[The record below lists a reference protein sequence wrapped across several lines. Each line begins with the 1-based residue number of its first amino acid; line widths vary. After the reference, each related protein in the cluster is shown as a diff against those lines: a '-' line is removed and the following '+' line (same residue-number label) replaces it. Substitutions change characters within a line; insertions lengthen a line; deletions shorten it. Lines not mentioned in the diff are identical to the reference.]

1 MKWKKRQ
8 AILLCA
14 IGLFV
19 FGATTAS
26 TVHATDDKQSMPIG
40 LSPTA
45 EPVDVAVASY
55 ALEYSVTQTEA
66 HRRLGR
72 IDAIQKVL
80 ATIRSI
86 ETTRT
91 AGWGIDHRGSFTG
104 WVLLTGDEPASAEA
118 AVAADAHND
127 VEIRTGAQ
135 HGYTELQAAQRDLAA
150 QLFAAQS
157 AAGVGALGNS
167 GEEAQVAP
175 GPPGDLEGPGIA
187 AGVAEVV
194 TFLETDMAGNAVR
207 VGIDPSLA
215 PEIGPLGSVSELT
228 FDQGAAM
235 IAEML
240 QNHIEVAFTVADGR
254 GIAPAANFQGGEAIT
269 GCTSGFTARKS
280 RPGGFD
286 YGIITAGHCGGDLP
300 TDTAA
305 VTMNGVSLPFVYGW
319 LSPTADAQF
328 HRIPAPD
335 SGSHYILDD
344 FLCRDPA
351 SYPTPSCDVT
361 GTEQRAEMQGDY
373 VCHTGKKTKTSCGE
387 VISIDH
393 RLNWSGRPCRDRHGA
408 TAVCEDVF
416 VRVHGQR
423 LKGCGGD
430 SGGPF
435 YRGGKAYGITAGA
448 TNKDDC
454 TSGNKWVSFSAIK
467 EVEAF
472 LRVQVLT
479 QPVTLNAQ

>member
-1 MKWKKRQ
+1 MQ
-8 AILLCA
+8 
-14 IGLFV
+14 
-19 FGATTAS
+19 
-26 TVHATDDKQSMPIG
+26 
-40 LSPTA
+40 
-45 EPVDVAVASY
+45 
-55 ALEYSVTQTEA
+55 
-66 HRRLGR
+66 
-72 IDAIQKVL
+72 IDAIQETL
-80 ATIRSI
+80 ATIRNI
-86 ETTRT
+86 LTMRT
-91 AGWGIDHRGSFTG
+91 AGWGIDHRGSFVG

-118 AVAADAHND
+118 AAAADAHND
-127 VEIRTGAQ
+127 VEIHTGAQ
-135 HGYTELQAAQRDLAA
+135 HSYTELQAAQRNLAA

-157 AAGVGALGNS
+157 AAGIGALGNT
-167 GEEAQVAP
+167 GEEGQAAP
-175 GPPGDLEGPGIA
+175 GPPGDLEGAGIA
-187 AGVAEVV
+187 AGVTEVV

-215 PEIGPLGSVSELT
+215 PEIGPLGSVSELS
-228 FDQGAAM
+228 FEQGAVV

-240 QNHIEVAFTVADGR
+240 QNHIEVAFTIADGR

-280 RPGGFD
+280 RPGGSD

-305 VTMNGVSLPFVYGW
+305 VTMNGVSLPFAYGW

-393 RLNWSGRPCRDRHGA
+393 QLDWSGRPCRDVNGVD
-408 TAVCEDVF
+408 TPCEHVF

-448 TNKDDC
+448 TNRDDC
-454 TSGNKWVSFSAIK
+454 TSGNKWVTFSAIK

-472 LRVQVLT
+472 LRAQVLT
-479 QPVTLNAQ
+479 EPVTLSAP